1 MDTLIPT
8 LGAARFDARGE
19 LRLAERLKDCLEDNA
34 WVWHN
39 IPVGP
44 FGRHPDFVALHP
56 QQGIVVLEVKDWRLD
71 TIVNANSKQVE
82 LITDRG
88 NVSTDNP
95 FAQVRSYMFN
105 VVNALQRDP
114 LLVNEGGS
122 FKGKPVFSFGHGVAF
137 ANITKLECLH
147 PAIANFWNN
156 GLV

>member
-1 MDTLIPT
+1 MATLIPT

-71 TIVNANSKQVE
+71 TIGNASSKQVE
-82 LITDRG
+82 RKTEG
-88 NVSTDNP
+88 QVFHYH
-95 FAQVRSYMFN
+95 FASRKPC
-105 VVNALQRDP
+105 ALH
-114 LLVNEGGS
+114 S
-122 FKGKPVFSFGHGVAF
+122 
-137 ANITKLECLH
+137 C
-147 PAIANFWNN
+147 NFR
-156 GLV
+156 LS